1 MQIPKMPL
9 SHPKDVT
16 TQSNRVRRK
25 VLKSFEM
32 DQILLTATVSNMFLL
47 SVGVTIVTIINTD
60 RILPRKSQNDQLN
73 SHFISYVIQAQ
84 LSLHCSADHF
94 V

>member
-25 VLKSFEM
+25 VLKSFVWYFLIIEIELM
-32 DQILLTATVSNMFLL
+32 KLTHLGILDVDQLSCIMKVLLCLVYKAIFEQLVIHDILLS
-47 SVGVTIVTIINTD
+47 
-60 RILPRKSQNDQLN
+60 
-73 SHFISYVIQAQ
+73 
-84 LSLHCSADHF
+84 
-94 V
+94 

>member
-25 VLKSFEM
+25 VLKSFVWYFLIIEIELM
-32 DQILLTATVSNMFLL
+32 KLTHLGILDVDQFSCIMKVLLCLVYKAIFEQLVIHDILLS
-47 SVGVTIVTIINTD
+47 
-60 RILPRKSQNDQLN
+60 
-73 SHFISYVIQAQ
+73 
-84 LSLHCSADHF
+84 
-94 V
+94 